1 MKVTNGQHKA
11 PWIIRT
17 YAGFGSPEE
26 TNKRFLSNLQNGQ
39 TGVSVAFDLPTQ
51 NGFDPDDEMSRGEIG
66 GCGVSIAH
74 LGDMRNLF
82 EGIDLAEANTSMTIN
97 STSPFVLAL
106 YLVLAEEKGIPW
118 TALRGTVQN
127 DMMKEFVARG
137 TSIFS
142 PSTSL
147 QLSTDIITFTAQYV
161 PKWNPINI
169 CGYHYMESG
178 ARPHEEIGYA
188 FGNAM
193 LILDNIKPHLDE
205 NQFRKIAE
213 RISFFINSGIELIP
227 EICKVRAYSHL
238 WKEICRSEYGIEDI
252 EFRAGCQVR
261 SLGLTASQPEN
272 NIVLIALEAL
282 PVLLSADA
290 RVNALQLPGF
300 REALSLPDQMEQHL
314 SLRIQQILMHETR
327 LAEYADIFDGNPT
340 ITSLTNTIE
349 ADALTIALRIR
360 RNGYD
365 NAIAQIN
372 SELIKAMIDRQ
383 HRIDTKEDIVVGVN
397 EYLEP
402 VGLSEQLPQPPPTTQ
417 DTEFEQRRVI
427 EIRKWR
433 TNRDQAKWS
442 EARSALIHAARNKAD
457 IMPASIEFARAGGTV
472 GEWTSAIEVTTSGRY
487 NLPLNLNAVQHKRTI
502 DPSLK
507 DVRIV
512 LGKAGLDGHTNA
524 IKLIAIA
531 CRDAGMEVIFTGIK
545 AKPAMLVKCAI
556 EEDAGLLGVS
566 CLSGAHVETAR
577 SILEAKRNLGAT
589 TLKCIMGGIIPDH
602 DVHDLLDMGI
612 DLVIQ
617 SGNGTLDDSLRKIKE
632 LVEAKKSVPVGQ
644 L

>member
-238 WKEICRSEYGIEDI
+238 WKEICRS
-252 EFRAGCQVR
+252 
-261 SLGLTASQPEN
+261 GLTSDSRPFGASFPR
-272 NIVLIALEAL
+272 VL
-282 PVLLSADA
+282 
-290 RVNALQLPGF
+290 
-300 REALSLPDQMEQHL
+300 
-314 SLRIQQILMHETR
+314 
-327 LAEYADIFDGNPT
+327 
-340 ITSLTNTIE
+340 
-349 ADALTIALRIR
+349 
-360 RNGYD
+360 
-365 NAIAQIN
+365 
-372 SELIKAMIDRQ
+372 
-383 HRIDTKEDIVVGVN
+383 
-397 EYLEP
+397 
-402 VGLSEQLPQPPPTTQ
+402 
-417 DTEFEQRRVI
+417 
-427 EIRKWR
+427 
-433 TNRDQAKWS
+433 
-442 EARSALIHAARNKAD
+442 
-457 IMPASIEFARAGGTV
+457 
-472 GEWTSAIEVTTSGRY
+472 
-487 NLPLNLNAVQHKRTI
+487 
-502 DPSLK
+502 
-507 DVRIV
+507 
-512 LGKAGLDGHTNA
+512 
-524 IKLIAIA
+524 
-531 CRDAGMEVIFTGIK
+531 
-545 AKPAMLVKCAI
+545 
-556 EEDAGLLGVS
+556 
-566 CLSGAHVETAR
+566 
-577 SILEAKRNLGAT
+577 
-589 TLKCIMGGIIPDH
+589 
-602 DVHDLLDMGI
+602 
-612 DLVIQ
+612 
-617 SGNGTLDDSLRKIKE
+617 
-632 LVEAKKSVPVGQ
+632 
-644 L
+644 